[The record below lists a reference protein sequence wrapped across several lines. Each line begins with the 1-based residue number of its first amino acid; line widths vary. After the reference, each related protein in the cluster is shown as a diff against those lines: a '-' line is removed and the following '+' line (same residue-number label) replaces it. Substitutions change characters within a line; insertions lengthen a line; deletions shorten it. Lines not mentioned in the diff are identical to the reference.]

1 MPFLCA
7 GNSPQVRNDKIKEMS
22 TSINSADTTTRSN
35 AHTFFKSSG
44 DWRTLIIATLV
55 YIGWFASVFTHKQLP
70 WWATFALLTWF
81 GAWHLSLQHELVHG
95 HPFRNSKLNAALAS
109 LSVTMWV
116 PFLSFK
122 RDHIS
127 HHNTTLTHPQLD
139 TESYYA
145 IPETW
150 QNSGRLLRAI
160 YWANRT
166 LAFRLTVWS
175 VFSAVQYFI
184 ADAWRAVRNVGNA
197 RAAWFLHIP
206 ALVAVIYIVTN
217 LADMS
222 MVEYLI
228 GGVFGSHSLNMM
240 RSFAEHKT
248 LDNESTR
255 TAMIDAGWLMGML
268 MLNNNLHIAHHD
280 EPSAPWY
287 EVPAV
292 AKRTNA
298 YERAANID
306 SLYKGGYGEIIRRFT
321 FKPYD
326 QPVYSK
332 SV

>member
-1 MPFLCA
+1 VQEP
-7 GNSPQVRNDKIKEMS
+7 RRKI
-22 TSINSADTTTRSN
+22 
-35 AHTFFKSSG
+35 FKSPG
-44 DWRTLIIATLV
+44 DWRTLVIAVLV
-55 YIGWFASVFTHKQLP
+55 YGGWLATVFLHKQMP

-109 LSVTMWV
+109 LSLTMWV

-127 HHNTTLTHPQLD
+127 HHNTTLTHPELD
-139 TESYYA
+139 TESYYSM
-145 IPETW
+145 PERW
-150 QNSGRLLRAI
+150 QHSGRFLRSI

-166 LAFRLTVWS
+166 IAFRLTIWS
-175 VFSAVQYFI
+175 VFSTVQYFF
-184 ADAWRAVRNVGNA
+184 ADAWRAIRNVDNA
-197 RAAWFLHIP
+197 RSAWVLHIP
-206 ALVAVIYIVTN
+206 GLIAVTYIVNN
-217 LADMS
+217 LAGMS
-222 MVEYLI
+222 VIEYLI
-228 GGVFGSHSLNMM
+228 GGVFASHSLNMM

-248 LDNESTR
+248 LGDESTR
-255 TAMIDAGWLMGML
+255 TAMIDAGRVMSLL

-287 EVPAV
+287 KVPEVAE
-292 AKRTNA
+292 RLNA
-298 YERAANID
+298 FERAQKID
-306 SLYKGGYGEIIRRFT
+306 ALYKGGYGELLRRFT

>member
-1 MPFLCA
+1 MQEP
-7 GNSPQVRNDKIKEMS
+7 RRKI
-22 TSINSADTTTRSN
+22 
-35 AHTFFKSSG
+35 FKSPG
-44 DWRTLIIATLV
+44 DWRTLVIAVLV
-55 YIGWFASVFTHKQLP
+55 YGGWLATVFLHKQMP

-109 LSVTMWV
+109 LSLTMWV

-127 HHNTTLTHPQLD
+127 HHNTTLTHPELD
-139 TESYYA
+139 TESYYSM
-145 IPETW
+145 PEQW
-150 QNSGRLLRAI
+150 QHSGRFLRSI

-166 LAFRLTVWS
+166 IAFRLTIWS
-175 VFSAVQYFI
+175 VFSTVQYFF
-184 ADAWRAVRNVGNA
+184 ADAWRAIRNVDNA
-197 RAAWFLHIP
+197 RSAWALHIP
-206 ALVAVIYIVTN
+206 GLIAVTYIVNN
-217 LADMS
+217 LAGMS
-222 MVEYLI
+222 VIEYLI
-228 GGVFGSHSLNMM
+228 GGVFASHSLNMM

-248 LDNESTR
+248 LGDESTR
-255 TAMIDAGWLMGML
+255 TAMIDAGRVMSLL

-287 EVPAV
+287 KVPEVAE
-292 AKRTNA
+292 RLNA
-298 YERAANID
+298 FERAQKID
-306 SLYKGGYGEIIRRFT
+306 ALYKGGYGELLRRFT

>member
-1 MPFLCA
+1 MQEPRRNILK
-7 GNSPQVRNDKIKEMS
+7 SP
-22 TSINSADTTTRSN
+22 
-35 AHTFFKSSG
+35 G
-44 DWRTLIIATLV
+44 DWRTLIIAVLV
-55 YIGWFASVFTHKQLP
+55 YGGWLATVFLHEQTP

-109 LSVTMWV
+109 LSLTMWV

-127 HHNTTLTHPQLD
+127 HHNTTLTHPKLD
-139 TESYYA
+139 TESYYSM
-145 IPETW
+145 PEQW
-150 QNSGRLLRAI
+150 QHSGRFLRSI

-166 LAFRLTVWS
+166 IAFRLTVWS
-175 VFSAVQYFI
+175 VFSTVQYFF
-184 ADAWRAVRNVGNA
+184 ADAWRAIRNVDNA
-197 RAAWFLHIP
+197 RSAWALHIP
-206 ALVAVIYIVTN
+206 GLIAVTYIVNN
-217 LADMS
+217 LAGMS

-228 GGVFGSHSLNMM
+228 GGVFASHSLNMM

-248 LDNESTR
+248 LGDESTR
-255 TAMIDAGWLMGML
+255 TAMIDAGRVMSLL

-287 EVPAV
+287 KVPEVAE
-292 AKRTNA
+292 RLNA
-298 YERAANID
+298 FERAQKINA
-306 SLYKGGYGEIIRRFT
+306 LYKGGYGELLRRFT

>member
-1 MPFLCA
+1 VQEPRRNILK
-7 GNSPQVRNDKIKEMS
+7 SP
-22 TSINSADTTTRSN
+22 
-35 AHTFFKSSG
+35 G
-44 DWRTLIIATLV
+44 DWRTLVIAVLV
-55 YIGWFASVFTHKQLP
+55 YGGWLATVFLHKQMP

-109 LSVTMWV
+109 LSLTMWV

-127 HHNTTLTHPQLD
+127 HHNTTLTHPELD
-139 TESYYA
+139 TESYYSM
-145 IPETW
+145 PERW
-150 QNSGRLLRAI
+150 QHSGRFLRSI

-166 LAFRLTVWS
+166 IAFRLTIWS
-175 VFSAVQYFI
+175 VFSTVQYFF
-184 ADAWRAVRNVGNA
+184 ADAWRAIRNVDNA
-197 RAAWFLHIP
+197 RSAWALHIP
-206 ALVAVIYIVTN
+206 GLIAVTYIVNN
-217 LADMS
+217 LAGMS
-222 MVEYLI
+222 MIEYLI
-228 GGVFGSHSLNMM
+228 GGVFASHSLNMM

-248 LDNESTR
+248 IGDESTR
-255 TAMIDAGWLMGML
+255 TAIIDAGRVMSLL

-287 EVPAV
+287 KVPEVAE
-292 AKRTNA
+292 RLNA
-298 YERAANID
+298 FERAQKID
-306 SLYKGGYGEIIRRFT
+306 ALYKGGYGELLRRFT

>member
-1 MPFLCA
+1 M
-7 GNSPQVRNDKIKEMS
+7 
-22 TSINSADTTTRSN
+22 
-35 AHTFFKSSG
+35 
-44 DWRTLIIATLV
+44 
-55 YIGWFASVFTHKQLP
+55 P

-109 LSVTMWV
+109 LSLTMWV

-127 HHNTTLTHPQLD
+127 HHNTTLTHPKLD
-139 TESYYA
+139 TESYYSM
-145 IPETW
+145 PEQW
-150 QNSGRLLRAI
+150 QHSGRFLRSI

-166 LAFRLTVWS
+166 IAFRLTVWS
-175 VFSAVQYFI
+175 VFSTVQYFF
-184 ADAWRAVRNVGNA
+184 ADAWRAIRNVDNA
-197 RAAWFLHIP
+197 RSAWALHIP
-206 ALVAVIYIVTN
+206 GLIAVTYIVNN
-217 LADMS
+217 LAGMS

-228 GGVFGSHSLNMM
+228 GGVFASHSLNMM

-248 LDNESTR
+248 LGDESTR
-255 TAMIDAGWLMGML
+255 TAMIDAGRVMSLL

-287 EVPAV
+287 KVPEVAE
-292 AKRTNA
+292 RLNA
-298 YERAANID
+298 FERAQKINT
-306 SLYKGGYGEIIRRFT
+306 LYKGGYGELLRRFT

>member
-1 MPFLCA
+1 MQEPRRNILK
-7 GNSPQVRNDKIKEMS
+7 SP
-22 TSINSADTTTRSN
+22 
-35 AHTFFKSSG
+35 G
-44 DWRTLIIATLV
+44 DWRTLVIAVLV
-55 YIGWFASVFTHKQLP
+55 YGGWLATVFLHKQMP

-109 LSVTMWV
+109 LSLTMWV

-127 HHNTTLTHPQLD
+127 HHNTTLTHPELD
-139 TESYYA
+139 TESYYSM
-145 IPETW
+145 PERW
-150 QNSGRLLRAI
+150 QHSGRFLRSI

-166 LAFRLTVWS
+166 IAFRLTVWS
-175 VFSAVQYFI
+175 VFSTVQYFF
-184 ADAWRAVRNVGNA
+184 ADAWRAIRNVDNA
-197 RAAWFLHIP
+197 RSAWVLHIP
-206 ALVAVIYIVTN
+206 GLIAVTYIVNN
-217 LADMS
+217 LAGMS
-222 MVEYLI
+222 MIEYLI
-228 GGVFGSHSLNMM
+228 GGGFASHSLNMM

-248 LDNESTR
+248 LGDESTR
-255 TAMIDAGWLMGML
+255 TAMIDAGRVMSLL

-287 EVPAV
+287 KVPEVAE
-292 AKRTNA
+292 RLNA
-298 YERAANID
+298 FERAQKID
-306 SLYKGGYGEIIRRFT
+306 ALYKGGYGELLRRFT

>member
-1 MPFLCA
+1 VQEP
-7 GNSPQVRNDKIKEMS
+7 RRKI
-22 TSINSADTTTRSN
+22 
-35 AHTFFKSSG
+35 FKSPG
-44 DWRTLIIATLV
+44 DWRTLVIAVLV
-55 YIGWFASVFTHKQLP
+55 YGGWLATVFLHKQMP

-109 LSVTMWV
+109 LSLTMWV

-127 HHNTTLTHPQLD
+127 HHNSTLTHPKLD
-139 TESYYA
+139 TESYYSM
-145 IPETW
+145 PEQW
-150 QNSGRLLRAI
+150 QHSGRFLRSI

-166 LAFRLTVWS
+166 IAFRLTIWS
-175 VFSAVQYFI
+175 VFSTVQYFF
-184 ADAWRAVRNVGNA
+184 ADAWRAIRNVDNA
-197 RAAWFLHIP
+197 RSAWALHIP
-206 ALVAVIYIVTN
+206 ALIAVTYIVNN
-217 LADMS
+217 LAGMS
-222 MVEYLI
+222 MIEYVI
-228 GGVFGSHSLNMM
+228 GGVFASHSLNMM

-248 LDNESTR
+248 LGDESTR
-255 TAMIDAGWLMGML
+255 TAIIDAGRVMSLL

-287 EVPAV
+287 KVPEVAE
-292 AKRTNA
+292 RLNA
-298 YERAANID
+298 FERAQKID
-306 SLYKGGYGEIIRRFT
+306 ALYKGGYGELLRRFT

>member
-1 MPFLCA
+1 VQEP
-7 GNSPQVRNDKIKEMS
+7 RRKI
-22 TSINSADTTTRSN
+22 
-35 AHTFFKSSG
+35 FKSPG
-44 DWRTLIIATLV
+44 DWRTLVIAVLV
-55 YIGWFASVFTHKQLP
+55 YDGWLATVFLHKQMP

-109 LSVTMWV
+109 LSLTMWV

-127 HHNTTLTHPQLD
+127 HHNTTLTHPELD
-139 TESYYA
+139 TESYYSM
-145 IPETW
+145 PERW
-150 QNSGRLLRAI
+150 QHSGRFLRSI

-166 LAFRLTVWS
+166 IAFRLTIWS
-175 VFSAVQYFI
+175 VFSTVQYFF
-184 ADAWRAVRNVGNA
+184 ADAWRAIRNVDNA
-197 RAAWFLHIP
+197 RSAWALHIP
-206 ALVAVIYIVTN
+206 ALIAVTYIVNN
-217 LADMS
+217 LAGMS
-222 MVEYLI
+222 MIEYVI
-228 GGVFGSHSLNMM
+228 GGVFASHSLNMM

-248 LDNESTR
+248 LGDESTR
-255 TAMIDAGWLMGML
+255 TAIIDAGRVMSLL

-287 EVPAV
+287 KVPEVAE
-292 AKRTNA
+292 RLNA
-298 YERAANID
+298 FERAQKID
-306 SLYKGGYGEIIRRFT
+306 ALYKGGYGELLRRFT

>member
-1 MPFLCA
+1 MQEP
-7 GNSPQVRNDKIKEMS
+7 RRKI
-22 TSINSADTTTRSN
+22 
-35 AHTFFKSSG
+35 FKSPG
-44 DWRTLIIATLV
+44 DWRTLVIAVLV
-55 YIGWFASVFTHKQLP
+55 YGGWLATVFLHKQMP

-109 LSVTMWV
+109 LSLTMWV

-127 HHNTTLTHPQLD
+127 HHNTTLTHPELD
-139 TESYYA
+139 TESYYSM
-145 IPETW
+145 PERW
-150 QNSGRLLRAI
+150 QHSGRFLRSI

-166 LAFRLTVWS
+166 IAFRLTIWS
-175 VFSAVQYFI
+175 VFSTVQYFF
-184 ADAWRAVRNVGNA
+184 ADAWRAIRNVDNA
-197 RAAWFLHIP
+197 RSAWALHIP
-206 ALVAVIYIVTN
+206 ALIAVTYIVNN
-217 LADMS
+217 LAGMS
-222 MVEYLI
+222 MIEYLI
-228 GGVFGSHSLNMM
+228 GGVFASHSLNMM

-248 LDNESTR
+248 LGDESTR
-255 TAMIDAGWLMGML
+255 TAMIDAGRVMSLL

-287 EVPAV
+287 KVPEVAE
-292 AKRTNA
+292 RLNA
-298 YERAANID
+298 FERAQKID
-306 SLYKGGYGEIIRRFT
+306 ALYKGGYGELLRRFT

>member
-1 MPFLCA
+1 MQEPR
-7 GNSPQVRNDKIKEMS
+7 RNILKVP
-22 TSINSADTTTRSN
+22 
-35 AHTFFKSSG
+35 G
-44 DWRTLIIATLV
+44 DWRTLIIAVLV
-55 YIGWFASVFTHKQLP
+55 YGGWLATVFLHEQTP

-109 LSVTMWV
+109 LSLTMWV

-127 HHNTTLTHPQLD
+127 HHNTTLTHPKLD
-139 TESYYA
+139 TESYYSM
-145 IPETW
+145 PEQW
-150 QNSGRLLRAI
+150 QHSGRFLRSI

-166 LAFRLTVWS
+166 IAFRLTVWS
-175 VFSAVQYFI
+175 VFSTVQYFF
-184 ADAWRAVRNVGNA
+184 ADAWRAIRNVDNA
-197 RAAWFLHIP
+197 RSAWALHIP
-206 ALVAVIYIVTN
+206 GLIAVTYIVNN
-217 LADMS
+217 LAGMS

-228 GGVFGSHSLNMM
+228 GGVFASHSLNMM

-248 LDNESTR
+248 LGDESTR
-255 TAMIDAGWLMGML
+255 TAMIDAGRVMSLL

-287 EVPAV
+287 KVPEVAE
-292 AKRTNA
+292 RLNA
-298 YERAANID
+298 FERAQKINA
-306 SLYKGGYGEIIRRFT
+306 LYKGGYGELLRRFT

>member
-1 MPFLCA
+1 VQEPRRNILK
-7 GNSPQVRNDKIKEMS
+7 SP
-22 TSINSADTTTRSN
+22 
-35 AHTFFKSSG
+35 G
-44 DWRTLIIATLV
+44 DWRTLVIAVLV
-55 YIGWFASVFTHKQLP
+55 YGGWLATVFLHKQMP

-109 LSVTMWV
+109 LSLTMWV

-127 HHNTTLTHPQLD
+127 HHNTTLTHPELD
-139 TESYYA
+139 TESYYSM
-145 IPETW
+145 PERW
-150 QNSGRLLRAI
+150 QHSGRFLRSI

-166 LAFRLTVWS
+166 IAFRLTIWS
-175 VFSAVQYFI
+175 VFSTVQYFF
-184 ADAWRAVRNVGNA
+184 ADAWRAIRNVDNA
-197 RAAWFLHIP
+197 RSAWVLHIP
-206 ALVAVIYIVTN
+206 GLIAVTYIVNN
-217 LADMS
+217 LAGMS
-222 MVEYLI
+222 MIEYLI
-228 GGVFGSHSLNMM
+228 GGVFASHSLNMM

-248 LDNESTR
+248 LGDESTR
-255 TAMIDAGWLMGML
+255 TAIIDAGRVMSLL

-287 EVPAV
+287 KVPEVAE
-292 AKRTNA
+292 RLNA
-298 YERAANID
+298 FERAQKID
-306 SLYKGGYGEIIRRFT
+306 ALYKGGYGELLRRFT

>member
-1 MPFLCA
+1 VQEP
-7 GNSPQVRNDKIKEMS
+7 RRKI
-22 TSINSADTTTRSN
+22 
-35 AHTFFKSSG
+35 FKSPG
-44 DWRTLIIATLV
+44 DWRTLVIAVLV
-55 YIGWFASVFTHKQLP
+55 YGGWLATVFLHKQMP

-109 LSVTMWV
+109 LSLTMWV

-127 HHNTTLTHPQLD
+127 HHNTTLTHPELD
-139 TESYYA
+139 TESYYSM
-145 IPETW
+145 PEQW
-150 QNSGRLLRAI
+150 QHSGRFLRSI

-166 LAFRLTVWS
+166 IAFRLTIWS
-175 VFSAVQYFI
+175 VFSTVQYFF
-184 ADAWRAVRNVGNA
+184 ADVWRAIRNVDNA
-197 RAAWFLHIP
+197 RSAWALHIP
-206 ALVAVIYIVTN
+206 ALIAVTYIVNN
-217 LADMS
+217 LAGMS
-222 MVEYLI
+222 MIEYLI
-228 GGVFGSHSLNMM
+228 GGVFASHSLNMM

-248 LDNESTR
+248 LGDESTR
-255 TAMIDAGWLMGML
+255 TAMIDAGRVMSLL

-287 EVPAV
+287 QVPEVAE
-292 AKRTNA
+292 RLNA
-298 YERAANID
+298 FERAQKID
-306 SLYKGGYGEIIRRFT
+306 ALYKGGYGELLRRFT

>member
-1 MPFLCA
+1 VQEP
-7 GNSPQVRNDKIKEMS
+7 RRKI
-22 TSINSADTTTRSN
+22 
-35 AHTFFKSSG
+35 FKSPG
-44 DWRTLIIATLV
+44 DWRTLVIAVLV
-55 YIGWFASVFTHKQLP
+55 YGGWLATVFLHKQMP

-109 LSVTMWV
+109 LSLTMWV

-127 HHNTTLTHPQLD
+127 HHNTTLTHPKLD
-139 TESYYA
+139 TESYYSM
-145 IPETW
+145 PEQW
-150 QNSGRLLRAI
+150 QHSGRFLRSI

-166 LAFRLTVWS
+166 IAFRLTIWS
-175 VFSAVQYFI
+175 VFSTVQYFF
-184 ADAWRAVRNVGNA
+184 ADAWRAIRNVDNA
-197 RAAWFLHIP
+197 RSAWVLHIP
-206 ALVAVIYIVTN
+206 GLIAVTYIVNN
-217 LADMS
+217 LAGMS
-222 MVEYLI
+222 MIEYLI
-228 GGVFGSHSLNMM
+228 GGVFASHSLNMM

-248 LDNESTR
+248 IGDESTR
-255 TAMIDAGWLMGML
+255 TAIIDAGRVMSLL

-287 EVPAV
+287 KVPEVAE
-292 AKRTNA
+292 RLNA
-298 YERAANID
+298 FERAQKID
-306 SLYKGGYGEIIRRFT
+306 ALYKGGYGELLRRFT

>member
-1 MPFLCA
+1 MQEPRRNILK
-7 GNSPQVRNDKIKEMS
+7 SP
-22 TSINSADTTTRSN
+22 
-35 AHTFFKSSG
+35 G
-44 DWRTLIIATLV
+44 DWRTLVIAVLV
-55 YIGWFASVFTHKQLP
+55 YGGWLATVFLHKQMP

-109 LSVTMWV
+109 LSLTMWV

-127 HHNTTLTHPQLD
+127 HHNTTLAHPKLD
-139 TESYYA
+139 TESFYSM
-145 IPETW
+145 PEQW
-150 QNSGRLLRAI
+150 QHSGRFLRSI

-166 LAFRLTVWS
+166 IAFRLTVWS
-175 VFSAVQYFI
+175 VFSTVQYFF
-184 ADAWRAVRNVGNA
+184 ADAWRAIRNVDNA
-197 RAAWFLHIP
+197 RSAWVLHIP
-206 ALVAVIYIVTN
+206 ALIAVTYIVNN
-217 LADMS
+217 LAGMS
-222 MVEYLI
+222 MIEYLI
-228 GGVFGSHSLNMM
+228 GGVFASHSLNMM

-248 LDNESTR
+248 LGDESTR
-255 TAMIDAGWLMGML
+255 TAMIDAGRVMSLL

-287 EVPAV
+287 KVPEVAE
-292 AKRTNA
+292 RLNA
-298 YERAANID
+298 FERAQKID
-306 SLYKGGYGEIIRRFT
+306 ALYKGGYGELLRRFT

>member
-1 MPFLCA
+1 MTNTSKTFLK
-7 GNSPQVRNDKIKEMS
+7 SP
-22 TSINSADTTTRSN
+22 
-35 AHTFFKSSG
+35 G
-44 DWRTLIIATLV
+44 DWRTLIIAALV
-55 YIGWFASVFTHKQLP
+55 YIGWFVAVFTHKYLP

-109 LSVTMWV
+109 LSVTLWV

-127 HHNTTLTHPQLD
+127 HHNTTLTHPHLD
-139 TESYYA
+139 TESYYSM
-145 IPETW
+145 PDKW
-150 QNSGRLLRAI
+150 QESGRFLRTL

-175 VFSAVQYFI
+175 VFSAVQYFV
-184 ADAWRAVRNVGNA
+184 ADAWRAIRNIDNA
-197 RAAWFLHIP
+197 RSAWLLHLP
-206 ALVAVIYIVTN
+206 AIVAVIFIVTRQ
-217 LADMS
+217 AEMS
-222 MVEYLI
+222 LLEYLI

-248 LDNESTR
+248 LSNESTR
-255 TAMIDAGWLMGML
+255 TAVIDAGWLMSLL
-268 MLNNNLHIAHHD
+268 MLNNNLHVAHHD
-280 EPSAPWY
+280 EPSTPWY
-287 EVPAV
+287 LVPETAE
-292 AKRTNA
+292 RTKA
-298 YERAANID
+298 YERAEKID

-332 SV
+332 SL

>member
-1 MPFLCA
+1 MQEP
-7 GNSPQVRNDKIKEMS
+7 RRKI
-22 TSINSADTTTRSN
+22 
-35 AHTFFKSSG
+35 FKSPG
-44 DWRTLIIATLV
+44 DWRTLVIAVLV
-55 YIGWFASVFTHKQLP
+55 YGGWLATVFLHKQMP

-109 LSVTMWV
+109 LSLTMWV

-127 HHNTTLTHPQLD
+127 HHNSTLTHPELD
-139 TESYYA
+139 TESYYSM
-145 IPETW
+145 PERW
-150 QNSGRLLRAI
+150 QHSGRFLRSI

-166 LAFRLTVWS
+166 IAFRLTVWS
-175 VFSAVQYFI
+175 VFSTVQYFF
-184 ADAWRAVRNVGNA
+184 ADAWRAIRNVDNA
-197 RAAWFLHIP
+197 RSAWVLHIP
-206 ALVAVIYIVTN
+206 GLIAVTYIVNN
-217 LADMS
+217 LAGMS
-222 MVEYLI
+222 VIEYLI
-228 GGVFGSHSLNMM
+228 GGVFASHSLNMM

-248 LDNESTR
+248 LGDESTR
-255 TAMIDAGWLMGML
+255 TAMIDAGRVMSLL

-287 EVPAV
+287 KVPKV
-292 AKRTNA
+292 AERLNA
-298 YERAANID
+298 FERAQKFDA
-306 SLYKGGYGEIIRRFT
+306 LYKGGYGELLRRFT

>member
-1 MPFLCA
+1 MQEPRRNILK
-7 GNSPQVRNDKIKEMS
+7 SP
-22 TSINSADTTTRSN
+22 
-35 AHTFFKSSG
+35 G
-44 DWRTLIIATLV
+44 DWRTLIIAVLV
-55 YIGWFASVFTHKQLP
+55 YGGWLATVFLHEQTP

-109 LSVTMWV
+109 LSLTMWV

-127 HHNTTLTHPQLD
+127 HHNTTLTHPKLD
-139 TESYYA
+139 TESYYSM
-145 IPETW
+145 PEQW
-150 QNSGRLLRAI
+150 QHSGRFLRSI

-166 LAFRLTVWS
+166 IAFRLTVWS
-175 VFSAVQYFI
+175 VFSTVQYFF
-184 ADAWRAVRNVGNA
+184 ADAWRAIRNVDNA
-197 RAAWFLHIP
+197 RSAWALHIP
-206 ALVAVIYIVTN
+206 GLIAVTYTVNN
-217 LADMS
+217 LAGMS

-228 GGVFGSHSLNMM
+228 GGVFASHSLNMM

-248 LDNESTR
+248 LGDESTR
-255 TAMIDAGWLMGML
+255 TAMIDAGRVMSLL

-287 EVPAV
+287 KVPEVAE
-292 AKRTNA
+292 RLNA
-298 YERAANID
+298 FERAQKINA
-306 SLYKGGYGEIIRRFT
+306 LYKGGYGELLRRFT

>member
-1 MPFLCA
+1 MQEPRRNILK
-7 GNSPQVRNDKIKEMS
+7 SP
-22 TSINSADTTTRSN
+22 
-35 AHTFFKSSG
+35 G
-44 DWRTLIIATLV
+44 DWRTLVIAVLV
-55 YIGWFASVFTHKQLP
+55 YGGWLATVFLHKQMP

-109 LSVTMWV
+109 LSLTMWV

-127 HHNTTLTHPQLD
+127 HHNSTLTHPKLD
-139 TESYYA
+139 TESYYSM
-145 IPETW
+145 PEQW
-150 QNSGRLLRAI
+150 QHSGRFLRSI

-166 LAFRLTVWS
+166 IAFRLTVWS
-175 VFSAVQYFI
+175 VFSTVQYFF
-184 ADAWRAVRNVGNA
+184 ADAWRAIRNVDNA
-197 RAAWFLHIP
+197 RSAWVLHIP
-206 ALVAVIYIVTN
+206 GLIAVTYIVN
-217 LADMS
+217 HLAGMS
-222 MVEYLI
+222 MIEYLI
-228 GGVFGSHSLNMM
+228 GGVFASHSLNMM

-248 LDNESTR
+248 LGDESTR
-255 TAMIDAGWLMGML
+255 TAIIDAGRVMSLL

-287 EVPAV
+287 KVPEVAE
-292 AKRTNA
+292 RLNA
-298 YERAANID
+298 FERAQKID
-306 SLYKGGYGEIIRRFT
+306 ALYKGGYGELLRRFT

>member
-1 MPFLCA
+1 MQEPRRNILK
-7 GNSPQVRNDKIKEMS
+7 SP
-22 TSINSADTTTRSN
+22 
-35 AHTFFKSSG
+35 G
-44 DWRTLIIATLV
+44 DWRTLVIAVLV
-55 YIGWFASVFTHKQLP
+55 YGGWLATVFLHKQMP

-109 LSVTMWV
+109 LSLTMWV

-127 HHNTTLTHPQLD
+127 HHNSTLTHPKLD
-139 TESYYA
+139 TESYYSM
-145 IPETW
+145 PEQW
-150 QNSGRLLRAI
+150 QHSGRFLRSI

-166 LAFRLTVWS
+166 IAFRLTVWS
-175 VFSAVQYFI
+175 VFSTVQYFF
-184 ADAWRAVRNVGNA
+184 ADAWRAIRNVDNA
-197 RAAWFLHIP
+197 RSAWVLHIP
-206 ALVAVIYIVTN
+206 GLIAVTYIVNN
-217 LADMS
+217 LAGMS
-222 MVEYLI
+222 MIEYLI
-228 GGVFGSHSLNMM
+228 GGVFASHSLNMM

-248 LDNESTR
+248 LGVESTR
-255 TAMIDAGWLMGML
+255 TAIIDAGRVMSLL

-287 EVPAV
+287 KVPEVAE
-292 AKRTNA
+292 RLNA
-298 YERAANID
+298 FERAQKID
-306 SLYKGGYGEIIRRFT
+306 ALYKGGYGELLRRFT

>member
-1 MPFLCA
+1 MQEPRRNILK
-7 GNSPQVRNDKIKEMS
+7 SP
-22 TSINSADTTTRSN
+22 
-35 AHTFFKSSG
+35 G
-44 DWRTLIIATLV
+44 DWRTLVIAVLV
-55 YIGWFASVFTHKQLP
+55 YGGWLATVFLHKQMP

-109 LSVTMWV
+109 LSLTMWV

-127 HHNTTLTHPQLD
+127 HHNSTLTHPKLD
-139 TESYYA
+139 TESYYSM
-145 IPETW
+145 PEQW
-150 QNSGRLLRAI
+150 QHSGRFLRSI

-166 LAFRLTVWS
+166 IAFRLTIWS
-175 VFSAVQYFI
+175 VFSTVQYFF
-184 ADAWRAVRNVGNA
+184 ADAWRAIRNVDNA
-197 RAAWFLHIP
+197 RSAWVLHIP
-206 ALVAVIYIVTN
+206 GLIAVTYIVNN
-217 LADMS
+217 LAGMS
-222 MVEYLI
+222 MIEYLI
-228 GGVFGSHSLNMM
+228 GGVFASHSLNMM

-248 LDNESTR
+248 LGDESTR
-255 TAMIDAGWLMGML
+255 TAMIDAGRVMSLL

-287 EVPAV
+287 KVPEVAE
-292 AKRTNA
+292 RLNA
-298 YERAANID
+298 FERAQKVDA
-306 SLYKGGYGEIIRRFT
+306 LYKGGYGELLRRFT

>member
-1 MPFLCA
+1 MQEP
-7 GNSPQVRNDKIKEMS
+7 RRKI
-22 TSINSADTTTRSN
+22 
-35 AHTFFKSSG
+35 FKSPG
-44 DWRTLIIATLV
+44 DWRTLVIAVLV
-55 YIGWFASVFTHKQLP
+55 YGGWLATVFLHKQMP

-109 LSVTMWV
+109 LSLTMWV

-127 HHNTTLTHPQLD
+127 HHNTTLTHPELD
-139 TESYYA
+139 TESYYSM
-145 IPETW
+145 PERW
-150 QNSGRLLRAI
+150 QHSGRFLRSI

-166 LAFRLTVWS
+166 IAFRLTIWS
-175 VFSAVQYFI
+175 VFSTVQYFF
-184 ADAWRAVRNVGNA
+184 ADAWRAIRNVDNA
-197 RAAWFLHIP
+197 RSAWVLHIP
-206 ALVAVIYIVTN
+206 GLIAVTYIVNN
-217 LADMS
+217 LAGMS
-222 MVEYLI
+222 VIEYLI
-228 GGVFGSHSLNMM
+228 GGVFASHSLNMM

-248 LDNESTR
+248 LGDESTR
-255 TAMIDAGWLMGML
+255 TAMIDAGRVMSLL

-287 EVPAV
+287 KVPEVAE
-292 AKRTNA
+292 RLNA
-298 YERAANID
+298 FERAQKID
-306 SLYKGGYGEIIRRFT
+306 ALYKGGYGELLRRFT

>member
-1 MPFLCA
+1 MQEP
-7 GNSPQVRNDKIKEMS
+7 RRKI
-22 TSINSADTTTRSN
+22 
-35 AHTFFKSSG
+35 FKSPG
-44 DWRTLIIATLV
+44 DWRTLVIAVLV
-55 YIGWFASVFTHKQLP
+55 YGGWLATVFLHKQMP

-109 LSVTMWV
+109 LSLTMWV

-127 HHNTTLTHPQLD
+127 HHNTTLTHPELD
-139 TESYYA
+139 TESYYSM
-145 IPETW
+145 PERW
-150 QNSGRLLRAI
+150 QHSGRFLRSI

-166 LAFRLTVWS
+166 IAFRLTIWS
-175 VFSAVQYFI
+175 VFSTVQYFF
-184 ADAWRAVRNVGNA
+184 ADAWRAIRNVDNA
-197 RAAWFLHIP
+197 RSAWALHIP
-206 ALVAVIYIVTN
+206 GLIAVTYIVNN
-217 LADMS
+217 LAGMS
-222 MVEYLI
+222 VIEYLI
-228 GGVFGSHSLNMM
+228 GGVFASHSLNMM

-248 LDNESTR
+248 LGDESTR
-255 TAMIDAGWLMGML
+255 TAMIDAGRVMSLL

-287 EVPAV
+287 KVPEVAE
-292 AKRTNA
+292 RLNA
-298 YERAANID
+298 FERAQKID
-306 SLYKGGYGEIIRRFT
+306 ALYKGGYGELLRRFT

>member
-1 MPFLCA
+1 
-7 GNSPQVRNDKIKEMS
+7 
-22 TSINSADTTTRSN
+22 
-35 AHTFFKSSG
+35 
-44 DWRTLIIATLV
+44 
-55 YIGWFASVFTHKQLP
+55 
-70 WWATFALLTWF
+70 
-81 GAWHLSLQHELVHG
+81 
-95 HPFRNSKLNAALAS
+95 
-109 LSVTMWV
+109 
-116 PFLSFK
+116 
-122 RDHIS
+122 IS

-145 IPETW
+145 MPEKW
-150 QNSGRLLRAI
+150 QTSGRFFRAI

-175 VFSAVQYFI
+175 VFSAVQYFV
-184 ADAWRAVRNVGNA
+184 ADALRAIRNVGNA
-197 RAAWFLHIP
+197 RAAWLLHIP
-206 ALVAVIYIVTN
+206 ALVAIVFIVTN
-217 LADMS
+217 LAGMS

-255 TAMIDAGWLMGML
+255 TAMIDAGWLMSIL

-292 AKRTNA
+292 AERTGA
-298 YERAANID
+298 YERAEKIN
-306 SLYKGGYGEIIRRFT
+306 SLYRGGYFELLRRFI

>member
-1 MPFLCA
+1 MQEPRRNILK
-7 GNSPQVRNDKIKEMS
+7 SP
-22 TSINSADTTTRSN
+22 
-35 AHTFFKSSG
+35 G
-44 DWRTLIIATLV
+44 DWRTLIIAVLV
-55 YIGWFASVFTHKQLP
+55 YGGWLATVFLHKQMP

-109 LSVTMWV
+109 LSLTMWV

-127 HHNTTLTHPQLD
+127 HHNTTLTHPKFD
-139 TESYYA
+139 TESYYSM
-145 IPETW
+145 PEQW
-150 QNSGRLLRAI
+150 QHSGRFLRSI

-166 LAFRLTVWS
+166 IAFRLTVWS
-175 VFSAVQYFI
+175 VFSTVQYFF
-184 ADAWRAVRNVGNA
+184 ADAWRAIRNVDNA
-197 RAAWFLHIP
+197 RSAWALHIP
-206 ALVAVIYIVTN
+206 GLIAVTYIVNN
-217 LADMS
+217 LAGMS

-228 GGVFGSHSLNMM
+228 GGVFASHSLNMM

-248 LDNESTR
+248 LGDESTR
-255 TAMIDAGWLMGML
+255 TAMIDAGRVMSLL

-287 EVPAV
+287 KVPEVAE
-292 AKRTNA
+292 RLNA
-298 YERAANID
+298 FERAQKINA
-306 SLYKGGYGEIIRRFT
+306 LYKGGYGELLRRFT

>member
-1 MPFLCA
+1 VQEP
-7 GNSPQVRNDKIKEMS
+7 RRKI
-22 TSINSADTTTRSN
+22 
-35 AHTFFKSSG
+35 FKSPG
-44 DWRTLIIATLV
+44 DWRTLVIAVLV
-55 YIGWFASVFTHKQLP
+55 YGGWLATVFLHKQMP

-109 LSVTMWV
+109 LSLTMWV

-127 HHNTTLTHPQLD
+127 HHNTTLTHPELD
-139 TESYYA
+139 TESYYSM
-145 IPETW
+145 PERW
-150 QNSGRLLRAI
+150 QHSGRFLRSI

-166 LAFRLTVWS
+166 IAFRLTVWS
-175 VFSAVQYFI
+175 VFSTVQYFF
-184 ADAWRAVRNVGNA
+184 ADAWRAIRNVDNA
-197 RAAWFLHIP
+197 RSAWVLHIP
-206 ALVAVIYIVTN
+206 GLIAVTYIVNN
-217 LADMS
+217 LAGMS
-222 MVEYLI
+222 VIEYLI
-228 GGVFGSHSLNMM
+228 GGVFASHSLNMM

-248 LDNESTR
+248 LGDESTR
-255 TAMIDAGWLMGML
+255 TAMIDAGRVMSLL

-287 EVPAV
+287 KVPEVAE
-292 AKRTNA
+292 RLNA
-298 YERAANID
+298 FERAQKID
-306 SLYKGGYGEIIRRFT
+306 ALYKGGYGELLRRFT

>member
-1 MPFLCA
+1 MQEPRRNILK
-7 GNSPQVRNDKIKEMS
+7 SP
-22 TSINSADTTTRSN
+22 
-35 AHTFFKSSG
+35 G
-44 DWRTLIIATLV
+44 DWRTLIIAVLV
-55 YIGWFASVFTHKQLP
+55 YGGWLATVFLHKQMP

-109 LSVTMWV
+109 LSLTMWV

-127 HHNTTLTHPQLD
+127 HHNATLTHPKLD
-139 TESYYA
+139 TESYYSM
-145 IPETW
+145 PEQW
-150 QNSGRLLRAI
+150 QHSGRFLRSI

-287 EVPAV
+287 KVPEVAE
-292 AKRTNA
+292 RLNA
-298 YERAANID
+298 FERAQKINA
-306 SLYKGGYGEIIRRFT
+306 LYKGGYGELLRRFT

>member
-1 MPFLCA
+1 
-7 GNSPQVRNDKIKEMS
+7 MS
-22 TSINSADTTTRSN
+22 TNTDSADLINKSN
-35 AHTFFKSSG
+35 SLAFFKSRG
-44 DWRTLIIATLV
+44 DWRTLIIAALI

-95 HPFRNSKLNAALAS
+95 HPFRDSKLNAALAS

-145 IPETW
+145 MPNNW
-150 QNSGRLLRAI
+150 QTSGRILRWI

-166 LAFRLTVWS
+166 LMFRLTVWS
-175 VFSAVQYFI
+175 VFSAVQYFF
-184 ADAWRAVRNVGNA
+184 ADAWRAVRNVSNA
-197 RAAWFLHIP
+197 RAAWLLHTP
-206 ALVAVIYIVTN
+206 ALVTVIYIVNN
-217 LADMS
+217 LASMS
-222 MVEYLI
+222 LLEYLI

-248 LDNESTR
+248 LDNETTR
-255 TAMIDAGWLMGML
+255 TAMIDAGRLMGLL

-287 EVPAV
+287 EVPEV

-298 YERAANID
+298 YERAEKID
-306 SLYKGGYGEIIRRFT
+306 SLYKGGYGEIVRRFT

-326 QPVYSK
+326 QPVYGK

>member
-1 MPFLCA
+1 VQEPR
-7 GNSPQVRNDKIKEMS
+7 RNI
-22 TSINSADTTTRSN
+22 
-35 AHTFFKSSG
+35 FKSPG
-44 DWRTLIIATLV
+44 DWRTLVIAVLV
-55 YIGWFASVFTHKQLP
+55 YGGWLATVFLHKQMP

-109 LSVTMWV
+109 LSLTMWV

-127 HHNTTLTHPQLD
+127 HHNTTLTHPELD
-139 TESYYA
+139 TESYYSM
-145 IPETW
+145 PERW
-150 QNSGRLLRAI
+150 QHSGRFLRSI

-166 LAFRLTVWS
+166 IAFRLTVWS
-175 VFSAVQYFI
+175 VFSTVQYFF
-184 ADAWRAVRNVGNA
+184 ADAWRAIRNVDNA
-197 RAAWFLHIP
+197 RSAWVLHIP
-206 ALVAVIYIVTN
+206 GLIAVTYIVNN
-217 LADMS
+217 LAGMS
-222 MVEYLI
+222 MIEYLI
-228 GGVFGSHSLNMM
+228 GGVFASHSLNMM

-248 LDNESTR
+248 LGDESTR
-255 TAMIDAGWLMGML
+255 TAIIDAGRVMSLL

-287 EVPAV
+287 KVPEVAE
-292 AKRTNA
+292 RLNA
-298 YERAANID
+298 FERAQKID
-306 SLYKGGYGEIIRRFT
+306 ALYKGGYGELLRRFT

>member
-1 MPFLCA
+1 MQEP
-7 GNSPQVRNDKIKEMS
+7 RRKI
-22 TSINSADTTTRSN
+22 
-35 AHTFFKSSG
+35 FKSPG
-44 DWRTLIIATLV
+44 DWRTLVIAVLV
-55 YIGWFASVFTHKQLP
+55 YGGWLATVFLHKQMP

-109 LSVTMWV
+109 LSLTMWV

-127 HHNTTLTHPQLD
+127 HHNTTLTHPKLD
-139 TESYYA
+139 TESYYSM
-145 IPETW
+145 PEQW
-150 QNSGRLLRAI
+150 QHSGRFLRSI

-166 LAFRLTVWS
+166 IAFRLTIWS
-175 VFSAVQYFI
+175 VFSTVQYFF
-184 ADAWRAVRNVGNA
+184 ADAWRAIRNVDNA
-197 RAAWFLHIP
+197 RSAWALHIP
-206 ALVAVIYIVTN
+206 ALIAVTYIVNN
-217 LADMS
+217 LAGMS
-222 MVEYLI
+222 MIEYLI
-228 GGVFGSHSLNMM
+228 GGVFASHSLNMM

-248 LDNESTR
+248 LGDESTR
-255 TAMIDAGWLMGML
+255 TAMIDAGRVMSLL

-287 EVPAV
+287 KVPEVAE
-292 AKRTNA
+292 RLNA
-298 YERAANID
+298 FERAQKID
-306 SLYKGGYGEIIRRFT
+306 ALYKGGYGELLRRFT